1 MLWRGLGIASV
12 VVAGLGIAGCLKF
25 ETDLQALLEEN
36 NTLSE
41 ELAEARQENEILTRA
56 LDDIKREQEALQLLL
71 NAGKSNLNAGRVG
84 LPQTA
89 LAAGGAEAPGGD
101 DDEWQTPQTLDAS
114 PAATASPADMASPA
128 AIASPA
134 PPAPAV
140 ALPRPPAAAPPVP
153 STRSYVTKPGDVLS
167 HIARANNTTVNRLL
181 ELNPNLRN
189 RRNHVIY
196 ENERLR
202 LP

>member
-1 MLWRGLGIASV
+1 MLWRGIGIAGIV
-12 VVAGLGIAGCLKF
+12 LAVLGTVGCLKF

-71 NAGKSNLNAGRVG
+71 NAGKSNLNAGRASP
-84 LPQTA
+84 LPTA
-89 LAAGGAEAPGGD
+89 ATAGEAEAPGEAD
-101 DDEWQTPQTLDAS
+101 DAEWQTPQAPDTSPQDALPQDAS
-114 PAATASPADMASPA
+114 PPAV
-128 AIASPA
+128 A
-134 PPAPAV
+134 PPAPVA
-140 ALPRPPAAAPPVP
+140 ALPRPPVAPPPAV
-153 STRSYVTKPGDVLS
+153 STRSYITKPGDVLS
-167 HIARANNTTVNRLL
+167 HIARANNTTVTRLL
-181 ELNPNLRN
+181 ELNPNLRS
-189 RRNHVIY
+189 RRNYVIY

>member
-1 MLWRGLGIASV
+1 MLWRGIGIAGIV
-12 VVAGLGIAGCLKF
+12 LAVLGTAGCLKF

-71 NAGKSNLNAGRVG
+71 NAGKSNLNAGRASP
-84 LPQTA
+84 LPTA
-89 LAAGGAEAPGGD
+89 ATAGEAEAPGEAD
-101 DDEWQTPQTLDAS
+101 DAEWQTPQAPDELPPDAS
-114 PAATASPADMASPA
+114 PPA
-128 AIASPA
+128 AA
-134 PPAPAV
+134 PPAPVA
-140 ALPRPPAAAPPVP
+140 ALPRPPAAAPPAV
-153 STRSYVTKPGDVLS
+153 STRSYITKPGDVLS
-167 HIARANNTTVNRLL
+167 HIARANNTTVTRLL
-181 ELNPNLRN
+181 ELNPNLRS
-189 RRNHVIY
+189 RRNYVIY